1 MTELQNTPLLPQQ
14 PVEEDEIDLI
24 QLIKTLWK
32 SRRMVIKITI
42 IFMMLGLFVAIFTP
56 SQYSVTTIM
65 VPQVSGRGKLG
76 GFSSLAAMAG
86 ININMNSGGEL
97 SPAVYPQ
104 IVQSIPFKKELI
116 KTKLTFE
123 GIDHPVT
130 YYDYYMHYAKPGILG
145 TVMKYTLGLPG
156 TIKGAISKALF
167 SKKIA
172 QLKPVADTSG
182 LIWLTK
188 AQEGLAKHLNSTV
201 YVNMDAKTGDISL
214 TAIMPEAL
222 AAAQLGKRA
231 QELLQRFIISF
242 KIKKTKAQLDF
253 IRGRYLFRKK
263 AFEKAQDRQARFLDM
278 NKNISTAVARAQEER
293 LQSEYQLAY
302 GVYSSL
308 AQQLEQ
314 AKIQVKQET
323 PVFSIIQPITV
334 PNQRFKPK
342 RAQILIIWAFIG
354 LIIGI
359 GWVFGKEYFDKVKE
373 EWKEKE

>member
-24 QLIKTLWK
+24 QLTKTLWK
-32 SRRMVIKITI
+32 SRKMVVKITVA
-42 IFMMLGLFVAIFTP
+42 FMILGLLVAFLTP
-56 SQYSVTTIM
+56 TEYSVTTVM
-65 VPQVSGRGKLG
+65 VPQVAGKSKLG
-76 GFSSLAAMAG
+76 GLSSLAAMAG
-86 ININMNSGGEL
+86 VNLNVSGGSEL
-97 SPAVYPQ
+97 SPMVYPQ

-130 YYDYYMHYAKPGILG
+130 YYDYYMKFAKSGVLG

-156 TIKGAISKALF
+156 TIKKAIFAKKKATV
-167 SKKIA
+167 
-172 QLKPVADTSG
+172 KPLADTSG
-182 LIWLTK
+182 LIWLTN
-188 AQEGLAKHLNSTV
+188 AQESLAKHLDNTV
-201 YVNMDAKTGDISL
+201 YVNVDAKTGNVSL
-214 TAIMPEAL
+214 TAIMPQAL

-231 QELLQRFIISF
+231 QELLQQFIISF
-242 KIKKTKAQLDF
+242 KIKKAKAQLNF
-253 IRGRYLFRKK
+253 IKGRYVVRKK
-263 AFEKAQDRQARFLDM
+263 DFEKAQDRLASFLD
-278 NKNISTAVARAQEER
+278 KNRNVSTAVAQAQQER
-293 LQSEYQLAY
+293 LQNEYQLAF

-323 PVFSIIQPITV
+323 PVFSIIQPVTV

-342 RAQILIIWAFIG
+342 RAQILIIWTFIG

-359 GWVFGKEYFDKVKE
+359 GWVFGKEYLQKVKK
-373 EWKEKE
+373 EWEEKE